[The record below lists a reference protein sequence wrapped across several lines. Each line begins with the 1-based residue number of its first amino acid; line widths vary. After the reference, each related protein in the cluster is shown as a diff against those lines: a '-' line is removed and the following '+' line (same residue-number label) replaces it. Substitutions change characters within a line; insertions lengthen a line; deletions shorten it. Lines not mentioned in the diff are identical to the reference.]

1 MEKNR
6 FFSDLAREL
15 EACHSRV
22 DEREDL
28 ARLVKSFSLE
38 PGDRVLDAGCGT
50 GRLLPFL
57 RSAVGPHGRIAEID
71 FSIEMLRIGR
81 MKTMAESVDYVQ
93 ADAERLPFRS
103 AAFDAV
109 ICFALF
115 PHLDHPEAGAA
126 EFRRVLVPG
135 RKVFIAH
142 LMSREDLNRMHGK
155 TSGPVKHDVLPEPA
169 AMTRIL
175 ESAGLSSIRIVDR
188 PGLYLAEARRPAL

>member
-1 MEKNR
+1 MEKSR
-6 FFSDLAREL
+6 FFSELAGEW

-22 DEREDL
+22 DERAEL
-28 ARLVKSFSLE
+28 ARLAQFFSLK

-57 RSAVGPHGRIAEID
+57 RSAVGLQGWIAELD
-71 FSIEMLRIGR
+71 FSAEMLRIGR
-81 MKTMAESVDYVQ
+81 MKTPAESAGYVR
-93 ADAERLPFRS
+93 ADSERLPFRS

-115 PHLDHPEAGAA
+115 PHLDHPEAAAA

-135 RKVFIAH
+135 GRVFIAH
-142 LMSREDLNRMHGK
+142 LMSREDLNRMHGT
-155 TSGPVKHDVLPEPA
+155 TSGPVKHDLLLDAA

-175 ESAGLSSIRIVDR
+175 ESGGLASIRIIDR